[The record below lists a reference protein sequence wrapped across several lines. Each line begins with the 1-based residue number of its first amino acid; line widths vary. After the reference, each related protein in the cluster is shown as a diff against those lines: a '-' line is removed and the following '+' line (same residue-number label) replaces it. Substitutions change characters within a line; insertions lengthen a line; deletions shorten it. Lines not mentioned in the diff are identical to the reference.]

1 MSLVEPG
8 DLNHQLR
15 SARSWMKESVISA
28 LDQSDEASNMEDS
41 ALKES
46 DEAAPKKPT
55 QKKPVNTADSPLPQS
70 LKQNQPS
77 KMTPMPGGSQNLAAG
92 QYDRMIEDMIR
103 NESEAEIIQHV
114 IKVERSEVAALVK
127 QVARAKGR
135 YLATLLES
143 SKGKSVPSSRI
154 EDLKQLRDTHEE
166 LLQGLNDLRRHI
178 LDGTVMVEGVRN

>member
-1 MSLVEPG
+1 MSLVEPE
-8 DLNHQLR
+8 DFKYQLR
-15 SARSWMKESVISA
+15 SARSWMKESTAAASERSENGEKMPDLAV
-28 LDQSDEASNMEDS
+28 DQPATEAPKELSKAPRGPLPA
-41 ALKES
+41 ALK
-46 DEAAPKKPT
+46 
-55 QKKPVNTADSPLPQS
+55 QSPPAKVVAMPPSNQS
-70 LKQNQPS
+70 V
-77 KMTPMPGGSQNLAAG
+77 AAG

-103 NESEAEIIQHV
+103 TETQAEIVQHV
-114 IKVERSEVAALVK
+114 IKVERPEVAALVK